1 MLSETRHRLI
11 TEGSSSKYPREQR
24 TRRRPMARANGR
36 STAVA
41 RLSGQLP
48 YRNIVEG
55 KNRERTRENPELI
68 EIFRFRQF

>member
-1 MLSETRHRLI
+1 
-11 TEGSSSKYPREQR
+11 
-24 TRRRPMARANGR
+24 MARANGR

-55 KNRERTRENPELI
+55 KNRERTRKNPEKLV

>member
-48 YRNIVEG
+48 YPETLSRGKIVKELAKIQ
-55 KNRERTRENPELI
+55 KNW
-68 EIFRFRQF
+68 